1 VLIPKSE
8 RITKAVEALW
18 QYTLALDRG
27 KLVRYTVI
35 ERLAGMR
42 RRHGSWNH
50 VITKLRVRLKDERG
64 ISLKCVRGVAYKLAE
79 ISEQIRDL
87 PQSHTKK
94 ALRQYRKADDHLKS
108 TPVEEL
114 SLREQVVVNQQL
126 QANRL
131 AEQQIRRSRRIGKAL
146 GEREDG

>member
-1 VLIPKSE
+1 MLIPRSE

-18 QYTLALDRG
+18 QYTLSLDRG
-27 KLVRYTVI
+27 RLVRYTVI
-35 ERLAGMR
+35 ERLTGMR
-42 RRHGSWNH
+42 RRQGSWNH
-50 VITKLRVRLKDERG
+50 VITKLKARLKGERG

-79 ISEQIRDL
+79 IQEQIREI
-87 PQSHTKK
+87 PQNHTLK

-114 SLREQVVVNQQL
+114 SVREQVTVNQQL